1 MNICEHIATKGL
13 KRMIE
18 GNYGLPVELIP
29 PTGVDITENED
40 GETLKSQVLYD
51 REGVDM
57 ETGGMIVIGGTTVTL
72 RKSALSR
79 VPVAGEIWGI
89 RIPINP
95 ADPDTLS
102 VFLINTDEAPT
113 DGQSAGFIILKLKEA
128 EEA

>member
-1 MNICEHIATKGL
+1 MNIREHIATKGL

-40 GETLKSQVLYD
+40 GDTLKGQILYD
-51 REGVDM
+51 REGVDL

-72 RKSALSR
+72 RKTALSR
-79 VPVAGEIWGI
+79 VPVAGETWGI
-89 RIPINP
+89 RIPVNP

-113 DGQSAGFIILKLKEA
+113 DGQSAGFIVLKLKEA